1 MPQYLGTL
9 VHSTYPGTLVHSTK
23 IFGVD
28 SLFFLAYRR
37 ETLDFARL
45 GVLVHAN
52 QKRIWRGFVVLGRKP
67 VGGQ

>member
-1 MPQYLGTL
+1 MTIFEVLAPSAFH
-9 VHSTYPGTLVHSTK
+9 VAHAEV
-23 IFGVD
+23 FGVD

-37 ETLDFARL
+37 ETFDFARL

-52 QKRIWRGFVVLGRKP
+52 EKRIWRGFVVLGRKP